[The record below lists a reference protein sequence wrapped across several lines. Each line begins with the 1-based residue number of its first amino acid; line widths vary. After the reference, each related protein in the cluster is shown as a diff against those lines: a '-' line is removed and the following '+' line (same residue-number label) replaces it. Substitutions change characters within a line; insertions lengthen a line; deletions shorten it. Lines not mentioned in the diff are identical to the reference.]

1 MLCRLPARLRSNPPI
16 WPLSLTSRPA
26 LASLGAAR
34 RQSQGESR
42 VSGWLRRWWPAIVA
56 HIMLIV
62 LWHIA
67 VVWGH
72 VPAFVMPTPLATL
85 QALFEPHY
93 NWLQHTLVTAA
104 EVFGGYALAVVI
116 GVGMAILFS
125 WFGVLQRFLMPLIV
139 TLNMIPKI
147 AMAPLFIVW
156 LSFGVVPNMVIAFTI
171 CFFPILLTTA
181 RGLAEVE
188 PELLDLVRALRA
200 TRWQIFKK
208 IQLPNALPYVFSGM
222 KIAVVLA
229 VAGAIV
235 GEFIG
240 SAQGLGYLML
250 SVQGVLDTA
259 GMFMAVILVSLIG
272 VALYGLV
279 ILLER
284 LVVVTDARIE

>member
-1 MLCRLPARLRSNPPI
+1 M
-16 WPLSLTSRPA
+16 PA
-26 LASLGAAR
+26 LR
-34 RQSQGESR
+34 
-42 VSGWLRRWWPAIVA
+42 GWLHRWWPAIVA
-56 HIMLIV
+56 HVALVV
-62 LWHIA
+62 LWHAA
-67 VVWGH
+67 VVWGD
-72 VPAFVMPTPLATL
+72 VPAFVMPTPLAAL
-85 QALFEPHY
+85 QALLQPHY
-93 NWLQHTLVTAA
+93 NWLQHTLATAA

-116 GVGMAILFS
+116 GVGLAILFS
-125 WFGVLQRFLMPLIV
+125 WFSVLDRFLMPLIV

-156 LSFGVVPNMVIAFTI
+156 LSFGIVPNMVIAFTI

-181 RGLAEVE
+181 RGLKEVE
-188 PELLDLVRALRA
+188 PEMLDLVRALRA
-200 TRWQIFKK
+200 TRWQIFSK

-240 SAQGLGYLML
+240 SAQGLGYVML

-272 VALYGLV
+272 VVLYGLV

>member
-1 MLCRLPARLRSNPPI
+1 
-16 WPLSLTSRPA
+16 
-26 LASLGAAR
+26 
-34 RQSQGESR
+34 

-56 HIMLIV
+56 HVALVV
-62 LWHIA
+62 LWHVA
-67 VVWGH
+67 VVWGD
-72 VPAFVMPTPLATL
+72 VPSFVMPTPLATL
-85 QALFEPHY
+85 QALFQPHY
-93 NWLQHTLVTAA
+93 NWLQHTLATAA
-104 EVFGGYALAVVI
+104 EVFGGYALAVVV

-125 WFGVLQRFLMPLIV
+125 WFSALDRFLMPLIV

-147 AMAPLFIVW
+147 ALAPLFIVW

-181 RGLAEVE
+181 RGLKEVE

-200 TRWQIFKK
+200 TRWQIFAK